1 MPSRYVTIWFRHLKT
16 DWFGRRNP
24 ALRKVPFVLSM
35 PERGRMIVSASNQLA
50 AQQGISNG
58 MSLADARAMVQ
69 GLQVMDDSAGVEAK
83 LLQNMGEWLIRYT
96 PFVAVDLPDGLVMD
110 ATGCAHLW
118 GGEAKYLHNMV
129 GKLQQLGYDAH
140 AAISGTIGCSW
151 AMSRTSRG
159 ITIIEQGHEMEALMP
174 LPAWALRFDAASVE
188 RLNKLGLRQVKDF
201 IGMPRQALQKRFG
214 NGFLQRLDQSLGYE
228 METVLPLQPVEP
240 YQERLPCLEPIN
252 TLKGIEIALER
263 LLEVVCHRLIKE
275 QKGLRIAIF
284 KGFRADGKIESI
296 QVSTNHA
303 SNHAKHLFKLFELK
317 FQQFEPATGVEVFL
331 LEAQKVETVTPVQES
346 LWQVTHGLNDKGV
359 AELLDRLETKFG
371 NGHVH
376 RFLPDEHHWPERS
389 VKQALSLKEQPTTAW
404 PTDRPRPIQL
414 LPVPETIEVSAP
426 VPDYPPM
433 NFRHKGILHTI
444 QKADGPERIEQE
456 WWIAEGEHRDYY
468 QVEDQ
473 DGKRYWLFRS
483 GHYDANRKPG
493 WFLHGYFA

>member
-1 MPSRYVTIWFRHLKT
+1 MGSRYVTIWLRHLKT
-16 DWFGRRNP
+16 DWFARRKP
-24 ALRKVPFVLSM
+24 VLKDVPFVLSM
-35 PERGRMIVSASNQLA
+35 PQRGKMIVSAANRLA
-50 AQQGISNG
+50 AANGISCG
-58 MSLADARAMVQ
+58 MAVADARAMVK
-69 GLQVMDDSAGVEAK
+69 GLQVMDDIANVEAK
-83 LLQNMGEWLIRYT
+83 LLQHMGEWLIRYT
-96 PFVAVDLPDGLVMD
+96 PFVAVDLPDGLVID

-118 GGEAKYLHNMV
+118 GGEAKYLNDII
-129 GKLQQLGYDAH
+129 GKLHRLGYDAH

-151 AMSRTSRG
+151 AMSRTSKG
-159 ITIIEQGHEMEALMP
+159 ITIIEPGNEMEAIMP
-174 LPAWALRFDAASVE
+174 LPVWALRFDAASVE

-201 IGMPRQALQKRFG
+201 IAMPRQALHKRFG

-228 METVLPLQPVEP
+228 PATVLPLQPVEP
-240 YQERLPCLEPIN
+240 YQERLPCLEPIT

-263 LLEVVCHRLIKE
+263 LLETVCQRLIKE

-296 QVSTNHA
+296 EVSTNHA
-303 SNHAKHLFKLFELK
+303 TNSAKHLFKLFALK

-331 LEAQKVETVTPVQES
+331 LEAQKVEAVMPIQES
-346 LWQVTHGLNDKGV
+346 LWQVTRGLTDKGL

-371 NGHVH
+371 QGHVQ

-389 VKQALSLKEQPTTAW
+389 IKQAVSLKEQPTTNW

-414 LPVPETIEVSAP
+414 LPVPEAIEVSAP

-433 NFRHKGILHTI
+433 NFRHSGLLHNI
-444 QKADGPERIEQE
+444 KKADGPERIEQE
-456 WWIAEGEHRDYY
+456 WWIEEGEHRDYY
-468 QVEDQ
+468 HVEDEN
-473 DGKRYWLFRS
+473 GKRYWLFRS